1 MQLNLYVIPL
11 LIGLIPVL
19 FLMLTAWK
27 HRGELV
33 ARLFLLTIISI
44 FWLAVTYILESI
56 GTHLSWKLF
65 WFNLQLISFTTI
77 PPIWMAFILVYA
89 GKTHWITRRR
99 VLMVTNASFIL
110 LLLIWTD
117 PLHHLAWANFRLI
130 EYQSWLFLL
139 VDYGPV
145 NYVYIGFNYILA
157 IIAVLVAVNYWR
169 ERTGVFRS
177 QATQIL
183 LSSLFPFLAGIVD
196 VLFPEQ
202 PVDWLITAYVLSC
215 IPAGYALFRYKLL
228 DIVPTARTQ
237 IFNSI
242 RDVVIV
248 LDIYDRIVD
257 VNPAAER
264 IINMPASA
272 MIGNQL
278 FDIIPEAEEILS
290 RYKNMPSVHDEIS
303 INEADHIRY
312 FELRISP
319 LQGNGE
325 EVTGRVIQMQDISGR
340 KEAERQ
346 TIELELERKK
356 VQILQSFIN
365 DTSHDL
371 RTPIT
376 SLLNS
381 TYLLE
386 KYADKMTSEAN
397 PSPSNLDDS
406 TTKALHLIKKH
417 ASITRNT
424 SQRLHH
430 LVEHMYEMA
439 RLDAK
444 ESLNLVATDLNKLID
459 ETVNAIRPLATPK
472 PITITFTPDP
482 HLSPVSIDLLEFPRV
497 LENLL
502 NNGIQYT
509 AENGTIHIK
518 TFQQNDD
525 AIIEITDTG
534 IGIAKEQLPHIFNRF
549 YRTDLSRS
557 TQTGGSGLG
566 LAIVKKIVEAHRG
579 SIEVKSE
586 LNKGT
591 TFIVR
596 LPSLKQTTSHI
607 A

>member
-11 LIGLIPVL
+11 FFGLIPVL

-27 HRGELV
+27 HRAELI

-44 FWLAVTYILESI
+44 FWLAITYIFESI
-56 GTHLSWKLF
+56 GTNLSWKLF
-65 WFNLQLISFTTI
+65 WLNLQLISFTTI
-77 PPIWMAFILVYA
+77 PPLWAAFILVYV
-89 GKTHWITRRR
+89 GKTHWLTRRR
-99 VLMVTNASFIL
+99 VLMVATTSFTL

-117 PLHHLAWANFRLI
+117 PFHHLAWVNFHLV
-130 EYQSWLFLL
+130 EYHSWLFLV
-139 VDYGPV
+139 VDYGLV

-157 IIAVLVAVNYWR
+157 ITTVFAAIGYWR

-177 QATQIL
+177 QANQIL

-196 VLFPEQ
+196 VLFPQQ

-242 RDVVIV
+242 RDAVIV

-257 VNPAAER
+257 VNPAAEKMT
-264 IINMPASA
+264 NMLASA
-272 MIGNQL
+272 IIGNHL
-278 FDIIPEAEEILS
+278 LEIIPEAQDILP
-290 RYKNMPSVHDEIS
+290 RYKNMSSVRDELAIS
-303 INEADHIRY
+303 EDGRIRH
-312 FELRISP
+312 FELRLSP
-319 LQGNGE
+319 LQGSSNDI
-325 EVTGRVIQMQDISGR
+325 TGHIIQIQDISSR
-340 KEAERQ
+340 KEVERQ

-386 KYADKMTSEAN
+386 KYADRMTVGVN
-397 PSPSNLDDS
+397 PSPSDLDDM
-406 TTKALHLIKKH
+406 TTKALQLIKKH
-417 ASITRNT
+417 TSITRNS

-444 ESLNLVATDLNKLID
+444 ESLNPVATDLNKLID
-459 ETVNAIRPLATPK
+459 ETVNSIRPLATPK
-472 PITITFTPDP
+472 PIRITFTPDP

-509 AENGTIHIK
+509 AENGAIHIK
-518 TFQQNDD
+518 TFQQNGY
-525 AIIEITDTG
+525 AVVEVADTG

-557 TQTGGSGLG
+557 THTGGSGLG
-566 LAIVKKIVEAHRG
+566 LAIVKKIVEAHQG
-579 SIEVKSE
+579 SIVVKSE

-591 TFIVR
+591 TFTVR
-596 LPSLKQTTSHI
+596 LPSLK
-607 A
+607 

>member
-11 LIGLIPVL
+11 LIGLVPVL
-19 FLMLTAWK
+19 FLMVTAWK
-27 HRGELV
+27 HRAELV
-33 ARLFLLTIISI
+33 ARLFLFTIISI
-44 FWLAVTYILESI
+44 FWLAVTYILESV
-56 GTHLSWKLF
+56 GTNLSWKLF
-65 WFNLQLISFTTI
+65 WLNLQLLSFTAI
-77 PPIWMAFILVYA
+77 PPLWAAFLLVYA
-89 GKTHWITRRR
+89 GKTRWMTRRR
-99 VLMVTNASFIL
+99 VLMVGSTSFIL

-117 PLHHLAWANFRLI
+117 PLHHLAWENFRLI

-139 VDYGPV
+139 VDYGLV
-145 NYVYIGFNYILA
+145 NYIYIGFNYILA
-157 IIAVLVAVNYWR
+157 IIAVLVAVSYWR

-183 LSSLFPFLAGIVD
+183 LSSLFPFFAGIID
-196 VLFPEQ
+196 VFFPEQ
-202 PVDWLITAYVLSC
+202 PVDWLISAYVLSC
-215 IPAGYALFRYKLL
+215 IPAGYALFQYKLL
-228 DIVPTARTQ
+228 DIIPTARTQ

-242 RDVVIV
+242 RDIVIV

-264 IINMPASA
+264 VINMSASA
-272 MIGNQL
+272 MIGSHL

-303 INEADHIRY
+303 INEADHTRH

-319 LQGNGE
+319 LQGSSNDI
-325 EVTGRVIQMQDISGR
+325 TGRIIQMQDISSR

-376 SLLNS
+376 SLLSS

-386 KYADKMTSEAN
+386 KLVDKISTGAN
-397 PSPSNLDDS
+397 PSPSDIN
-406 TTKALHLIKKH
+406 KATIKVLPLIKKH

-444 ESLNLVATDLNKLID
+444 KSLNPVATNLNKLID
-459 ETVNAIRPLATPK
+459 ETVEAIRPLATQK
-472 PITITFTPDP
+472 SINIHFTPGP
-482 HLSPVSIDLLEFPRV
+482 HLSPVFVDLLEFPRV

-502 NNGIQYT
+502 SNGIQYT
-509 AENGTIHIK
+509 LENGAIHIK
-518 TFQQNDD
+518 TFQQNGY
-525 AIIEITDTG
+525 AVIEVADTG

-549 YRTDLSRS
+549 YRTDISRS

-566 LAIVKKIVEAHRG
+566 LAIAKKIVEAHQGR
-579 SIEVKSE
+579 IEVKSE
-586 LNKGT
+586 LNKGS
-591 TFIVR
+591 TFTIL
-596 LPSLKQTTSHI
+596 LPTL
-607 A
+607 